1 MGGTISMTQEIKPA
15 SIVKSAD
22 RVLDIFE
29 LFAEHKEDMSLMDIS
44 RKLELPTSSTYK
56 ILQNL
61 LARGYLE
68 TDSHEKMFRLG
79 QKLFEIG
86 ARYVQNISLTEAFQR
101 VARPIVEEINET
113 VYLAIRSGDKILYI
127 AEQQSSQPVRF
138 VSHVGMK
145 LPLHSTALG
154 KVLLSS
160 MNNEEI
166 HQLYPTNELGVM
178 TESTIKDLNILMEQ
192 LEQVRKT
199 GLAYSRGETI
209 LGIHCIAA
217 PVYNIHQEIIA
228 AISISILSA
237 RVTDSLWQQ
246 ATECV
251 QKAAKN
257 LSIQSFYK

>member
-1 MGGTISMTQEIKPA
+1 MPQEPKPA
-15 SIVKSAD
+15 SVVKSAD

-29 LFAEHKEDMSLMDIS
+29 LFAEHKEDMSLMDIA
-44 RKLELPTSSTYK
+44 RKLDLPTSSTYK

-154 KVLLSS
+154 KILLSY
-160 MNNEEI
+160 MDNEDI
-166 HQLYPTNELGVM
+166 RQLYKTNELGVM
-178 TESTIKDLNILMEQ
+178 TESTIQDLDVLMEQ
-192 LEQVRKT
+192 LEEVRKT
-199 GLAYSRGETI
+199 GLAYSLGETL

-217 PVYNIHQEIIA
+217 PIYNIHREMIA
-228 AISISILSA
+228 ALSISILSA
-237 RVTDSLWQQ
+237 RITDTLWQQ
-246 ATECV
+246 TKELV

-257 LSIQSFYK
+257 LSIQSYYK